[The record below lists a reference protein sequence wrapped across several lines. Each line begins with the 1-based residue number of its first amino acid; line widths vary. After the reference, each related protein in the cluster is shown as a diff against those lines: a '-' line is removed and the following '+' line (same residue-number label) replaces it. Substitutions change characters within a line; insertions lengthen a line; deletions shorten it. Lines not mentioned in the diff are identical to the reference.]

1 MEVSKSKIDSIRLKT
16 FVYDFFKT
24 KEFLR
29 VKTPMGIIVIKMM
42 IMIIKG

>member
-16 FVYDFFKT
+16 FIYDFFKT

-29 VKTPMGIIVIKMM
+29 VKTPMGIIVIMMMMM
-42 IMIIKG
+42 IKG